1 MSTNPFATT
10 NILSSLLH
18 DTVLKL
24 DNNEAIKFITGNAQ
38 NIIDAFA
45 MCLQAVVTGDNANDY
60 VYLAS
65 TVTSI
70 KARTDVLLE
79 EITQLDE
86 PEDVETH
93 VAEYVGNIRASVK
106 ELVSCLKI
114 Q

>member
-1 MSTNPFATT
+1 MTTNAFTAT

-18 DTVLKL
+18 DVVTKL
-24 DNNEAIKFITGNAQ
+24 DNNEAIKFITGNVQ
-38 NIIDAFA
+38 NVIDGFV
-45 MCLQAVVTGDNANDY
+45 MCLQAVVTGDNPNDY

-79 EITQLDE
+79 QVTQLDK
-86 PEDVETH
+86 PEDIESL
-93 VAEYVGNIRASVK
+93 VAEYIGNVRGSVK

>member
-1 MSTNPFATT
+1 MTTNAFTAT

-18 DTVLKL
+18 DVVTKL

-38 NIIDAFA
+38 NVIDGFV
-45 MCLQAVVTGDNANDY
+45 MCLQAVVTGDNPNDY

-79 EITQLDE
+79 QVTQLDK
-86 PEDVETH
+86 PEDVETL
-93 VAEYVGNIRASVK
+93 VAEYIGSVRGSVK

>member
-1 MSTNPFATT
+1 MHTNPFVAT

-18 DTVLKL
+18 EAVVSL
-24 DNNEAIKFITGNAQ
+24 DNKEAIRFITGNAQ
-38 NIIDAFA
+38 GIVEAFA
-45 MCLQAVVTGDNANDY
+45 TCLEAVVTGDSANDY

-65 TVTSI
+65 AVTSI

-79 EITQLDE
+79 QVTQLDE
-86 PEDVETH
+86 PEDIESL
-93 VAEYVGNIRASVK
+93 VAEYVGSVRSSVK